1 MREHHNAHINLWNK
15 IDQWTLK
22 ARKYERTTLERK
34 LKKVEYDS
42 DDSDDLSIKNKK
54 LEKKLKK
61 YKAKLDKK

>member
-1 MREHHNAHINLWNK
+1 MVKYIMCFFVTIKNPI
-15 IDQWTLK
+15 K